1 MKVSLTKPLLSF
13 LSLILLLS
21 SFINGANDSQFP
33 IVEATIAD
41 IQLAFADGRLTS
53 RQLVDFYIDQIER
66 LNPLLRSVLEI
77 NPDARSLADEADW
90 ERESTT
96 WRDGKSLLG
105 ELHGVPVLLKDSI
118 ATKDA
123 LNTTMGSYTLLGS
136 VSPRDATVVERL
148 RRAGAVIMGKASLS
162 EWYGARSWLIPY
174 GWCGRGGQGVN
185 PYVELG
191 DPCGSSSGSAI
202 SVAAS
207 MVAVSLGTE
216 TDASIICPAD
226 HNSVVGIK
234 PTVGLTSRAGVVPV
248 SPRQD
253 TIGTVSDAV
262 YVLDAIVGYDPRDHE
277 ATNAAA
283 KFIPL
288 GGYKQFLKEK
298 GLKGKR
304 LGVVRNPFLDIY
316 NGSSAIST
324 FECHL
329 KTLRQGGAT
338 VIDHL
343 EIENID
349 IINDAYQSGE
359 GIALTTEFKV
369 ELNKYLHDLV
379 NSPVKSL
386 ADIIAF
392 NLENPELE
400 LMTKYGQEQLIAAE
414 MTNGIGEDVFK
425 AVDTM
430 KKLSENGF
438 EKLMKENELDAM
450 VTLGWGA
457 STVLAI
463 GGYPA
468 ISVPAGYELSSKM
481 PFGICFGGLKGTEPK
496 LIEIAYAF
504 EQATMVRR
512 PPPIVRMGPI
522 FNGSN
527 FSIKEATIA
536 DIQRAFADGRLTSQ
550 QLVDYYIDRI
560 SRLDPQLHDV
570 LEVNPDARCQADKAD
585 EARKEARWRDG
596 RSSLGELHGVPVLL
610 KDNIATKD
618 ALDTTTGSYVLLGS
632 KVQRDAT
639 VLERLRGAAA
649 VILGKATL
657 TEWYRTRSSLIPND
671 WSARGGQVMSSK
683 SNPPLASLVA
693 SVLSQSPH
701 VRTQLGNKLQPMGR
715 TVSDA
720 VYVFDAI
727 VGYDSRD
734 HNAIEAAAKFIPKGG
749 YKQFL
754 KNDGLKGK
762 RLGVVRNAFLAF
774 YNGIFAISTFETHLS
789 TLRYG
794 GATIIDHLE
803 VANKDIILDPFK
815 NIIAFN
821 SDNPDLEMTKK
832 YGQEQFV
839 MADMTSALGED
850 GFEKLMKESE
860 LDAMVTLGWAASTV
874 LAIGGYPAISVPAGF
889 ESSNEM
895 PFGLYLGD

>member
-53 RQLVDFYIDQIER
+53 RQLVDFYLDQIER

-136 VSPRDATVVERL
+136 VSQRDATVVERL

-253 TIGTVSDAV
+253 TIGPICRTVSDAV

-349 IINDAYQSGE
+349 IINDANQSGE
-359 GIALTTEFKV
+359 GIALTTEFK
-369 ELNKYLHDLV
+369 
-379 NSPVKSL
+379 
-386 ADIIAF
+386 
-392 NLENPELE
+392 E

-512 PPPIVRMGPI
+512 PPPIVRMGP
-522 FNGSN
+522 
-527 FSIKEATIA
+527 
-536 DIQRAFADGRLTSQ
+536 
-550 QLVDYYIDRI
+550 
-560 SRLDPQLHDV
+560 
-570 LEVNPDARCQADKAD
+570 
-585 EARKEARWRDG
+585 
-596 RSSLGELHGVPVLL
+596 
-610 KDNIATKD
+610 
-618 ALDTTTGSYVLLGS
+618 
-632 KVQRDAT
+632 
-639 VLERLRGAAA
+639 
-649 VILGKATL
+649 
-657 TEWYRTRSSLIPND
+657 
-671 WSARGGQVMSSK
+671 M
-683 SNPPLASLVA
+683 
-693 SVLSQSPH
+693 
-701 VRTQLGNKLQPMGR
+701 
-715 TVSDA
+715 
-720 VYVFDAI
+720 
-727 VGYDSRD
+727 
-734 HNAIEAAAKFIPKGG
+734 
-749 YKQFL
+749 
-754 KNDGLKGK
+754 
-762 RLGVVRNAFLAF
+762 
-774 YNGIFAISTFETHLS
+774 
-789 TLRYG
+789 
-794 GATIIDHLE
+794 
-803 VANKDIILDPFK
+803 
-815 NIIAFN
+815 
-821 SDNPDLEMTKK
+821 
-832 YGQEQFV
+832 
-839 MADMTSALGED
+839 
-850 GFEKLMKESE
+850 
-860 LDAMVTLGWAASTV
+860 
-874 LAIGGYPAISVPAGF
+874 
-889 ESSNEM
+889 
-895 PFGLYLGD
+895 

>member
-1 MKVSLTKPLLSF
+1 MSF
-13 LSLILLLS
+13 
-21 SFINGANDSQFP
+21 
-33 IVEATIAD
+33 
-41 IQLAFADGRLTS
+41 
-53 RQLVDFYIDQIER
+53 
-66 LNPLLRSVLEI
+66 
-77 NPDARSLADEADW
+77 W
-90 ERESTT
+90 
-96 WRDGKSLLG
+96 LG
-105 ELHGVPVLLKDSI
+105 
-118 ATKDA
+118 
-123 LNTTMGSYTLLGS
+123 
-136 VSPRDATVVERL
+136 
-148 RRAGAVIMGKASLS
+148 
-162 EWYGARSWLIPY
+162 
-174 GWCGRGGQGVN
+174 N

-253 TIGTVSDAV
+253 TIGPICRTVSDAV

-349 IINDAYQSGE
+349 IINDANQSGE

-512 PPPIVRMGPI
+512 PPPIVRMGP
-522 FNGSN
+522 
-527 FSIKEATIA
+527 
-536 DIQRAFADGRLTSQ
+536 
-550 QLVDYYIDRI
+550 
-560 SRLDPQLHDV
+560 
-570 LEVNPDARCQADKAD
+570 
-585 EARKEARWRDG
+585 
-596 RSSLGELHGVPVLL
+596 
-610 KDNIATKD
+610 
-618 ALDTTTGSYVLLGS
+618 
-632 KVQRDAT
+632 
-639 VLERLRGAAA
+639 
-649 VILGKATL
+649 
-657 TEWYRTRSSLIPND
+657 
-671 WSARGGQVMSSK
+671 M
-683 SNPPLASLVA
+683 
-693 SVLSQSPH
+693 
-701 VRTQLGNKLQPMGR
+701 
-715 TVSDA
+715 
-720 VYVFDAI
+720 
-727 VGYDSRD
+727 
-734 HNAIEAAAKFIPKGG
+734 
-749 YKQFL
+749 
-754 KNDGLKGK
+754 
-762 RLGVVRNAFLAF
+762 
-774 YNGIFAISTFETHLS
+774 
-789 TLRYG
+789 
-794 GATIIDHLE
+794 
-803 VANKDIILDPFK
+803 
-815 NIIAFN
+815 
-821 SDNPDLEMTKK
+821 
-832 YGQEQFV
+832 
-839 MADMTSALGED
+839 
-850 GFEKLMKESE
+850 
-860 LDAMVTLGWAASTV
+860 
-874 LAIGGYPAISVPAGF
+874 
-889 ESSNEM
+889 
-895 PFGLYLGD
+895 

>member
-1 MKVSLTKPLLSF
+1 
-13 LSLILLLS
+13 
-21 SFINGANDSQFP
+21 
-33 IVEATIAD
+33 
-41 IQLAFADGRLTS
+41 
-53 RQLVDFYIDQIER
+53 
-66 LNPLLRSVLEI
+66 
-77 NPDARSLADEADW
+77 
-90 ERESTT
+90 
-96 WRDGKSLLG
+96 
-105 ELHGVPVLLKDSI
+105 
-118 ATKDA
+118 
-123 LNTTMGSYTLLGS
+123 
-136 VSPRDATVVERL
+136 
-148 RRAGAVIMGKASLS
+148 
-162 EWYGARSWLIPY
+162 
-174 GWCGRGGQGVN
+174 
-185 PYVELG
+185 
-191 DPCGSSSGSAI
+191 
-202 SVAAS
+202 

-253 TIGTVSDAV
+253 TIGPICRTVSDAV

-316 NGSSAIST
+316 NGSSASST

-349 IINDAYQSGE
+349 IINDANQSGE

-425 AVDTM
+425 AMDTM

-496 LIEIAYAF
+496 LIEITYAF

-512 PPPIVRMGPI
+512 PPPIVRMGP
-522 FNGSN
+522 
-527 FSIKEATIA
+527 
-536 DIQRAFADGRLTSQ
+536 
-550 QLVDYYIDRI
+550 
-560 SRLDPQLHDV
+560 
-570 LEVNPDARCQADKAD
+570 
-585 EARKEARWRDG
+585 
-596 RSSLGELHGVPVLL
+596 
-610 KDNIATKD
+610 
-618 ALDTTTGSYVLLGS
+618 
-632 KVQRDAT
+632 
-639 VLERLRGAAA
+639 
-649 VILGKATL
+649 
-657 TEWYRTRSSLIPND
+657 
-671 WSARGGQVMSSK
+671 M
-683 SNPPLASLVA
+683 
-693 SVLSQSPH
+693 
-701 VRTQLGNKLQPMGR
+701 
-715 TVSDA
+715 
-720 VYVFDAI
+720 
-727 VGYDSRD
+727 
-734 HNAIEAAAKFIPKGG
+734 
-749 YKQFL
+749 
-754 KNDGLKGK
+754 
-762 RLGVVRNAFLAF
+762 
-774 YNGIFAISTFETHLS
+774 
-789 TLRYG
+789 
-794 GATIIDHLE
+794 
-803 VANKDIILDPFK
+803 
-815 NIIAFN
+815 
-821 SDNPDLEMTKK
+821 
-832 YGQEQFV
+832 
-839 MADMTSALGED
+839 
-850 GFEKLMKESE
+850 
-860 LDAMVTLGWAASTV
+860 
-874 LAIGGYPAISVPAGF
+874 
-889 ESSNEM
+889 
-895 PFGLYLGD
+895 

>member
-53 RQLVDFYIDQIER
+53 RQLVDFYLDQIER

-136 VSPRDATVVERL
+136 VSQRDATVVERL

-253 TIGTVSDAV
+253 TIGPICRTVSDAV

-349 IINDAYQSGE
+349 IINDANQSGE

-512 PPPIVRMGPI
+512 PPPIVRMGP
-522 FNGSN
+522 
-527 FSIKEATIA
+527 
-536 DIQRAFADGRLTSQ
+536 
-550 QLVDYYIDRI
+550 
-560 SRLDPQLHDV
+560 
-570 LEVNPDARCQADKAD
+570 
-585 EARKEARWRDG
+585 
-596 RSSLGELHGVPVLL
+596 
-610 KDNIATKD
+610 
-618 ALDTTTGSYVLLGS
+618 
-632 KVQRDAT
+632 
-639 VLERLRGAAA
+639 
-649 VILGKATL
+649 
-657 TEWYRTRSSLIPND
+657 
-671 WSARGGQVMSSK
+671 M
-683 SNPPLASLVA
+683 
-693 SVLSQSPH
+693 
-701 VRTQLGNKLQPMGR
+701 
-715 TVSDA
+715 
-720 VYVFDAI
+720 
-727 VGYDSRD
+727 
-734 HNAIEAAAKFIPKGG
+734 
-749 YKQFL
+749 
-754 KNDGLKGK
+754 
-762 RLGVVRNAFLAF
+762 
-774 YNGIFAISTFETHLS
+774 
-789 TLRYG
+789 
-794 GATIIDHLE
+794 
-803 VANKDIILDPFK
+803 
-815 NIIAFN
+815 
-821 SDNPDLEMTKK
+821 
-832 YGQEQFV
+832 
-839 MADMTSALGED
+839 
-850 GFEKLMKESE
+850 
-860 LDAMVTLGWAASTV
+860 
-874 LAIGGYPAISVPAGF
+874 
-889 ESSNEM
+889 
-895 PFGLYLGD
+895 